1 MTPPLQHLIGQTTA
15 ELEQLAARM
24 AEPAMR
30 GRQLA
35 RWIYRRRASSFA
47 EMTDLPKALRERL
60 AQECT
65 VRSATVMG
73 VTRATDEATKLA
85 LRFPD
90 VGYAECVR
98 IPSKAR
104 MTVCISTQ
112 VGCSLR
118 CVFCASGRSRFKAN
132 LTPGQ
137 MVEQVLIA
145 LDSDGR
151 PPGPHGDDTD
161 QASVNVVYM
170 GMGEPFLNYEN
181 TIRSV
186 RLLRREMGIGARSIT
201 VSTIGL
207 PEQIRQFARDE
218 PQVNLAISLHAATDE
233 LRRELIPRRCHPIEE
248 ILHAAQEYIRLTNRR
263 VSFEYVLLRGVNN
276 RERDARRLGGLLRG
290 MLCHVNVI
298 PYNATGADFRSPTRV
313 QALFFC
319 ERLRKER
326 INATVRMSRGGGAE
340 AACGQLR
347 ARLESADAAGSE
359 NHA

>member
-1 MTPPLQHLIGQTTA
+1 MTPPLQHLIGQTTE

-24 AEPAMR
+24 GEPAMR

-60 AQECT
+60 VRECT
-65 VRSATVMG
+65 VRSATVIG

-85 LRFPD
+85 LRFPE

-104 MTVCISTQ
+104 TTVCISTQ

-118 CVFCASGRSRFKAN
+118 CVFCASGQSRFKAN

-145 LDSDGR
+145 LDSQS
-151 PPGPHGDDTD
+151 DDSA

-170 GMGEPFLNYEN
+170 GMGEPFLNYDN

-186 RLLRREMGIGARSIT
+186 RLLRTEMGIGARSIT

-233 LRRELIPRRCHPIEE
+233 LRRELIPRRCHPIDE
-248 ILHAAQEYIRLTNRR
+248 ILHAAREYIRLTNRR
-263 VSFEYVLLRGVNN
+263 VSFEYVLLRGVNS
-276 RERDARRLGGLLRG
+276 RERDARQLGGLLRG

-326 INATVRMSRGGGAE
+326 VNATVRVSRGGEAE

-347 ARLESADAAGSE
+347 ARLDAADAAGSE
-359 NHA
+359 NDA